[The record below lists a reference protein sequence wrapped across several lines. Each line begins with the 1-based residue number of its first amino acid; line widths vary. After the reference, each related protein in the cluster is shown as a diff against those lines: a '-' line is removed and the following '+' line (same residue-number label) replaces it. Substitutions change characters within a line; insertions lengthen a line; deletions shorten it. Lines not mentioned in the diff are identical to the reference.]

1 MVITGSKLTEHEINS
16 NDLDCDT
23 VDYAAIFAAEQ
34 NNESTFE
41 GCTQLPQYAVSFK
54 LAEDMVLPFFVC
66 QVHFM
71 ALKISLHEGV
81 GVDEDTF
88 GEFPNH

>member
-1 MVITGSKLTEHEINS
+1 MVITASKLTEYEINS
-16 NDLDCDT
+16 HDLDCDT

-34 NNESTFE
+34 NNSNTFE
-41 GCTQLPQYAVSFK
+41 GCTQLPLYAVSFK

-81 GVDEDTF
+81 GVDENVF
-88 GEFPNH
+88 GQFPNH

>member
-1 MVITGSKLTEHEINS
+1 MLITASKLTEQEVKDHEV
-16 NDLDCDT
+16 DCDT

-34 NNESTFE
+34 KNSDTFE
-41 GCTQLPQYAVSFK
+41 GCTQLPLYAVSFK

-71 ALKISLHEGV
+71 ALKISLHEGI
-81 GVDEDTF
+81 GVDEDIF